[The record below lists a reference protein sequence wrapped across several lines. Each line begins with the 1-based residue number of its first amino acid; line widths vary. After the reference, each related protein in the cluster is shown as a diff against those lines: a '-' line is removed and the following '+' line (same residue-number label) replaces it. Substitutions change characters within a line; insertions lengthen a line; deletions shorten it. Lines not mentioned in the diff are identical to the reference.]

1 MIKTKP
7 YFSAIK
13 SITFR
18 VKNGKEVSTYLF
30 KVKRTNFRRQAIPT
44 GENYDVLVK
53 YSDRTKN
60 HSVWYDNRKDPWLAY
75 GAFTEK
81 SLLLDIYND

>member
-18 VKNGKEVSTYLF
+18 VKKGKEVSTHLF
-30 KVKRTNFRRQAIPT
+30 KVKRARFPHTAIPI

-53 YSDRTKN
+53 YSDGTRN
-60 HSVWYDNRKDPWLAY
+60 HSVWYDNRKDPGWLMV
-75 GAFTEK
+75 
-81 SLLLDIYND
+81 LLRRRACY